1 MSRLESPKVAQKSD
15 KPDPVKGASY
25 MMASAM
31 SISGANG
38 MVVHVAS
45 TGLHAFEIAF
55 FRQLIGALMMTALT
69 VREGLRH
76 FYTRR
81 IKLHILRSILNAFAL
96 LAYFYGLS
104 LEPLSKVVALS
115 LTAPLFA
122 TLGAVLLLKEGMTR
136 HRWIALGLG
145 VTGALIILRPG
156 IQAVSLGAIL
166 ILLSNASW
174 ACALLVIKK
183 LTETDS
189 AITIALWA
197 VYFQVPVALG
207 AAIFVWQGPT
217 LSQFWWLAGIGL
229 LGTAAQ
235 IFLGD
240 AFRRADATVVL
251 PIDFTKI
258 FYASLIGYFFFDQVP
273 EIWIWI
279 GAFVV
284 FGAVFYNAWQERA
297 VRRKLQQPP
306 TR

>member
-1 MSRLESPKVAQKSD
+1 MTQPESGPKGPPAE
-15 KPDPVKGASY
+15 KPDPIKGAVY
-25 MMASAM
+25 MFASAI

-38 MVVHVAS
+38 MVVHVSS

-55 FRQLIGALMMTALT
+55 FRQLIGAVMMTALT
-69 VREGLRH
+69 LRQGVRH

-81 IKLHILRSILNAFAL
+81 IKLHLLRSLLNAFAL

-122 TLGAVLLLKEGMTR
+122 TVGAVLFLREKMTA
-136 HRWIALGLG
+136 HRWIALAVG
-145 VTGALIILRPG
+145 VIGALIILRPG
-156 IQAVSLGAIL
+156 VQVVSLGAVL
-166 ILLSNASW
+166 VLLSNASW
-174 ACALLVIKK
+174 ACALIVIKK
-183 LTETDS
+183 LTETDT

-197 VYFQVPVALG
+197 VYVQVPIAL
-207 AAIFVWQGPT
+207 AAALFVWQGPT
-217 LSQFWWLAGIGL
+217 LDQFWWLAAIGL
-229 LGTAAQ
+229 AGTVAQ
-235 IFLGD
+235 VFLGD

-273 EIWIWI
+273 EIWIWV

-297 VRRKLQQPP
+297 ARRAG
-306 TR
+306 